1 MLGRLVQYGAGPG
14 RFVRISRPETMKGE
28 DARMDFYGFYMRKL
42 ENFPKEGTVRDLTNQ
57 AVRILDE
64 GPLLAGL
71 EAGVSLAEALR
82 NWKNC
87 PAGLQLMPYYKE
99 LRDAIGQALT
109 GAELEIELADSLTA
123 EPEPGPELEAM
134 REDPEGPPFL
144 DFENWPDWD
153 TGQWVRFDY
162 EKEEAMRAAQGGLAN
177 IGRAAELLANIRANV
192 HKLPAEERV
201 RLTLW
206 TAKLADE
213 MHDRVEEV
221 VDEMGRANLYTR
233 EGREIQKRLARQND
247 QGTDG
252 TA

>member
-1 MLGRLVQYGAGPG
+1 M
-14 RFVRISRPETMKGE
+14 RISRLETMKGE
-28 DARMDFYGFYMRKL
+28 DAIMDFYGFYMRKL

-99 LRDAIGQALT
+99 LREAMGQALT

-123 EPEPGPELEAM
+123 EPDGEPEPGPELEAM

-144 DFENWPDWD
+144 DFENWQGWD
-153 TGQWVRFDY
+153 MGQWVRFRY
-162 EKEEAMRAAQGGLAN
+162 EQEEAMRAAQGGLDK

-206 TAKLADE
+206 AVRLADE
-213 MHDRVEEV
+213 IHDRTEEA
-221 VDEMGRANLYTR
+221 VDEMGQANLYTR
-233 EGREIQKRLARQND
+233 EGRDIQKRLARQND

-252 TA
+252 MA